1 MLHDH
6 TNENKKSSQT
16 KQKTNE
22 IEKRS
27 KPRRAQGVKGLLSHS
42 ISVQRS
48 QKSISKIQILEKKRK
63 NREVKR
69 GARKRAACLVTQAKE
84 RESGEGERYLSP
96 TNFRLKD

>member
-16 KQKTNE
+16 KHKTNE
-22 IEKRS
+22 IKKRS
-27 KPRRAQGVKGLLSHS
+27 KPRRAQGGKGLLSHS

-69 GARKRAACLVTQAKE
+69 GARKRAARLVTQAKE
-84 RESGEGERYLSP
+84 REWGGREIFIP
-96 TNFRLKD
+96 H